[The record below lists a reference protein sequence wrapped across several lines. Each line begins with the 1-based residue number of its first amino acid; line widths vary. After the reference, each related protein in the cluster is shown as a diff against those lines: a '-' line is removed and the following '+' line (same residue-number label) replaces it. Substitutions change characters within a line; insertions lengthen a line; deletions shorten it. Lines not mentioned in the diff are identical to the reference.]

1 MLLAALVD
9 GLRSARKHDCS
20 FLASCFARL
29 NRPYPFGVRI
39 RPFRRRDEPARR
51 TDAEAPPRPTDPTQA
66 APVAPPSP
74 RPANRPRRDRRS
86 RGLRGPLAPPGSPL
100 ARSRADRFADL
111 VLDSVERLE
120 RRWANEL
127 SDVEFAVEQV
137 PPAGPSADP
146 IAEAIPLSRLYPGS
160 VGHSPRI
167 VLYRRPI
174 EARATGRADLTALV
188 HDLIVEQ
195 VAELL
200 GVEPEAVDPDYGL
213 A

>member
-1 MLLAALVD
+1 M
-9 GLRSARKHDCS
+9 
-20 FLASCFARL
+20 
-29 NRPYPFGVRI
+29 RI
-39 RPFRRRDEPARR
+39 RGFRRRNGKGDEPARR
-51 TDAEAPPRPTDPTQA
+51 PDAEPAPRPADPTPAAPPRLA
-66 APVAPPSP
+66 RPSP
-74 RPANRPRRDRRS
+74 RPANRPKRDRRS

-100 ARSRADRFADL
+100 ARTRGDRFADL

-137 PPAGPSADP
+137 PPVNRSADP

-160 VGHSPRI
+160 AGHSPRI

-188 HDLIVEQ
+188 HDLVVEQ

-200 GVEPEAVDPDYGL
+200 GIEPEAVDPEYGL
-213 A
+213 D